1 MAGALYEIVTGEQ
14 LPAAMSDREEL
25 LQLNRE
31 MGERMVAMALMLRE
45 TNERLAAMEQALRTL
60 EKVTPYQAKTINRLM
75 RERAAEVCREYR
87 MPGQEK
93 KVAGAIR
100 RTVRELTGVKT
111 AQEIARC
118 DYQTVLEAV
127 GTWDRYDVIQ
137 GIRKAARG

>member
-1 MAGALYEIVTGEQ
+1 MYEIVTGEQ
-14 LPAAMSDREEL
+14 LPAGVSDREEL

-60 EKVTPYQAKTINRLM
+60 EKVTPYQAKGINRLM

>member
-1 MAGALYEIVTGEQ
+1 MEALRIVEPEMPEENREAMAVTICRQNEQ
-14 LPAAMSDREEL
+14 LA
-25 LQLNRE
+25 
-31 MGERMVAMALMLRE
+31 AMALMLRE

-100 RTVRELTGVKT
+100 RTVRELTGVKS

-118 DYQTVLEAV
+118 DYQTVLDTV

-137 GIRKAARG
+137 KIRKAARGT